1 MEDESFRS
9 NNIKQAINEI
19 ILERS
24 KFLLTKKFEK
34 YSSQIS
40 KIYSQFNINKSRR
53 IDALGS
59 PQIDVNYLDQVIILI
74 LKEVNLFLLELSSP
88 KDIFISFFLITS
100 QKENEMEG
108 IIKIIQNEIISKNL
122 TEKYNNIFYEEKIK
136 PMFIKYQNNNHINNN
151 NDLQE
156 DEVVPVINISEYNT
170 KGKKIKTMNELL
182 EENENNIKK
191 YNIIFKSESQNKS
204 FNKSINNINNN
215 ISISFSFSNDLNPNV
230 LYIETLPQI
239 LIDYLKE
246 NPNLAFVEI
255 DEEFTKELKVYNK
268 NLLYKIKEYDEI
280 YSKSKNLENNI
291 KMVGKELNQHTLQ
304 L

>member
-88 KDIFISFFLITS
+88 KDIFISFFFDYW
-100 QKENEMEG
+100 
-108 IIKIIQNEIISKNL
+108 SKR
-122 TEKYNNIFYEEKIK
+122 K
-136 PMFIKYQNNNHINNN
+136 
-151 NDLQE
+151 
-156 DEVVPVINISEYNT
+156 
-170 KGKKIKTMNELL
+170 
-182 EENENNIKK
+182 
-191 YNIIFKSESQNKS
+191 
-204 FNKSINNINNN
+204 
-215 ISISFSFSNDLNPNV
+215 
-230 LYIETLPQI
+230 
-239 LIDYLKE
+239 
-246 NPNLAFVEI
+246 
-255 DEEFTKELKVYNK
+255 
-268 NLLYKIKEYDEI
+268 
-280 YSKSKNLENNI
+280 
-291 KMVGKELNQHTLQ
+291 
-304 L
+304 

>member
-1 MEDESFRS
+1 MEDESYQYS
-9 NNIKQAINEI
+9 KIKQDLDEI

-53 IDALGS
+53 IDVLGS

-108 IIKIIQNEIISKNL
+108 IIKIIQHEIVSKNL

-136 PMFIKYQNNNHINNN
+136 PMFIKYHNNNHINNY

-156 DEVVPVINISEYNT
+156 DEVVSIINIAEYNT

-182 EENENNIKK
+182 EENENDIKK

-204 FNKSINNINNN
+204 FNKSFNNINNN
-215 ISISFSFSNDLNPNV
+215 ISISFSFSNDLSPNT

-255 DEEFTKELKVYNK
+255 DEEFTKEMKIYNK

-280 YSKSKNLENNI
+280 F
-291 KMVGKELNQHTLQ
+291 
-304 L
+304 